1 MKKAIKNYLAKLH
14 DNKEK
19 GFSLVELIIVM
30 AIMAILVGVVA
41 SQVIPYMEKSRQAKD
56 QQQLSSVC
64 TDLVSSIA
72 QTSADNG
79 EVSGFSEKELSELE
93 ANLAQNFAETRG
105 KSSIADAY
113 DAVKAKF
120 KSKAATDASKGNKKI
135 FVKDEQNNSLIYDP
149 SYAWIIPAGANSKPA
164 YIAIEGATLTKEV
177 ENDDWSR
184 DIQVYKKVG
193 VGVML
198 TNDICVYRNT
208 ALTADLSKAHG

>member
-79 EVSGFSEKELSELE
+79 EVSGFSEKELSGLE

-105 KSSIADAY
+105 ETTITAAY
-113 DAVKAKF
+113 TKVQNKF
-120 KSKAATDASKGNKKI
+120 KSKAAKTSGQKKI
-135 FVKDEQNNSLIYDP
+135 YVNYDNTTGVVTVYMTKDGS
-149 SYAWIIPAGANSKPA
+149 STGA
-164 YIAIEGATLTKEV
+164 
-177 ENDDWSR
+177 
-184 DIQVYKKVG
+184 KV
-193 VGVML
+193 
-198 TNDICVYRNT
+198 
-208 ALTADLSKAHG
+208 AKLTAESE

>member
-79 EVSGFSEKELSELE
+79 EVSGFTEVELKDLE
-93 ANLAQNFAETRG
+93 TNLAQNFAETRG
-105 KSSIADAY
+105 ETAITAAY
-113 DAVKAKF
+113 TKVQDKF
-120 KSKAATDASKGNKKI
+120 KSKAATNGGAKRI
-135 FVKDEQNNSLIYDP
+135 FVNYNNTTGVVTVYMTKN
-149 SYAWIIPAGANSKPA
+149 GN
-164 YIAIEGATLTKEV
+164 ATG
-177 ENDDWSR
+177 D
-184 DIQVYKKVG
+184 KV
-193 VGVML
+193 
-198 TNDICVYRNT
+198 
-208 ALTADLSKAHG
+208 AKLTAESE

>member
-79 EVSGFSEKELSELE
+79 EVSGFSGKELNSLGDTNLE
-93 ANLAQNFAETRG
+93 QNFAETRG

-113 DAVKAKF
+113 SAVQAKF
-120 KSKAATDASKGNKKI
+120 KSKAATNGGAKKI
-135 FVKDEQNNSLIYDP
+135 FVNYDNTTGVVTV
-149 SYAWIIPAGANSKPA
+149 YMTKNGASN
-164 YIAIEGATLTKEV
+164 GA
-177 ENDDWSR
+177 
-184 DIQVYKKVG
+184 KV
-193 VGVML
+193 
-198 TNDICVYRNT
+198 
-208 ALTADLSKAHG
+208 AKLTAESE

>member
-72 QTSADNG
+72 QTSADKG
-79 EVSGFSEKELSELE
+79 EVDSIDKKELSSLGDGDVFT
-93 ANLAQNFAETRG
+93 ALMQNFADTRG
-105 KSSIADAY
+105 KDTIADAY
-113 DAVKAKF
+113 DAVKAKL
-120 KSKAATDASKGNKKI
+120 KSKAATNGGAKKI
-135 FVKDEQNNSLIYDP
+135 FVNYDNTTGVVTVYMTKDGS
-149 SYAWIIPAGANSKPA
+149 STGA
-164 YIAIEGATLTKEV
+164 
-177 ENDDWSR
+177 
-184 DIQVYKKVG
+184 KV
-193 VGVML
+193 
-198 TNDICVYRNT
+198 
-208 ALTADLSKAHG
+208 AKLTAESE